1 VAEEKQALFRKLAV
15 FAGGCTLAAAEAV
28 CAPTATEPGDDS
40 GQAASAPVLEDLS
53 ALIEANLVPAV
64 DMSQSEAWIRQ
75 LNTIRAFAL
84 EQLEASGEAPAVRQ
98 RHAAYYLS
106 LTEAASAALAGRE
119 QMTWLT
125 RLEAEHDNLRA
136 ALGWAREQD
145 DVILGL
151 RLAGALW
158 PFWQLHSHFTE
169 GRQWL
174 QHFLSLEGALA
185 VPPEVRVAALTGA
198 AWLAHDQD
206 DFKLADALF
215 EESLSL
221 YEALGQTTR
230 MADVLTNRAIMARG
244 QGLYD
249 EAAAL
254 AEKSLAVARD
264 AADQAAV
271 SLALFRL
278 GMIMRERG
286 DFGGARQAYQ
296 ECLSRYHAVGDR
308 VGEALC
314 LLGVGTLLATRATG
328 QRSRLCAPTPWPGV
342 VSWRITRE
350 PVFPEQPGA
359 GGGDEWRPR
368 PGGGAGRGGPGAL
381 PGAWHPRRG
390 DRVAGHVGPV
400 RLRPE

>member
-1 VAEEKQALFRKLAV
+1 
-15 FAGGCTLAAAEAV
+15 
-28 CAPTATEPGDDS
+28 
-40 GQAASAPVLEDLS
+40 
-53 ALIEANLVPAV
+53 
-64 DMSQSEAWIRQ
+64 
-75 LNTIRAFAL
+75 
-84 EQLEASGEAPAVRQ
+84 
-98 RHAAYYLS
+98 
-106 LTEAASAALAGRE
+106 
-119 QMTWLT
+119 MTWLT

-136 ALGWAREQD
+136 ALGWAREQG

-169 GRQWL
+169 GRHWL
-174 QHFLSLEGALA
+174 QHFLSLEGARA
-185 VPPEVRVAALTGA
+185 APPEVRVAALTGA

-215 EESLSL
+215 EESLNL

-264 AADQAAV
+264 AADEAAV

-278 GMIMRERG
+278 GLMMRERG
-286 DFGGARQAYQ
+286 DFGGAGRPTRSA
-296 ECLSRYHAVGDR
+296 CR
-308 VGEALC
+308 VTTRSATGSARLFAC
-314 LLGVGTLLATRATG
+314 WAWATLLATRETG
-328 QRSRLCAPTPWPGV
+328 KRSRLCALTPWPGA

-350 PVFPEQPGA
+350 PVSP
-359 GGGDEWRPR
+359 
-368 PGGGAGRGGPGAL
+368 
-381 PGAWHPRRG
+381 
-390 DRVAGHVGPV
+390 
-400 RLRPE
+400 